1 MEMEMEMERGVTCGG
16 RGMQVLGER
25 GEEGTRQSGG
35 ALCCGNVW
43 ALAWRPIMTLTT
55 AHSMETSGICGGETG
70 DRMW

>member
-1 MEMEMEMERGVTCGG
+1 MEMEKGVTCGG

-43 ALAWRPIMTLTT
+43 ALVWRLTT
-55 AHSMETSGICGGETG
+55 AHSMETSGICGEETR